1 MCAAFSAPF
10 PGTGAPIRVV
20 VADVHP
26 AARAAVAGVLEGL
39 VGVELVGSVAAWRDI
54 APDLRPDVLVI
65 DDRLVDGIEDLLA
78 DIGPLRMIVVGVDDN
93 PAYAARAHR
102 LGAEAWVAKD
112 RADDELQAL
121 LGRPASG

>member
-1 MCAAFSAPF
+1 
-10 PGTGAPIRVV
+10 VV